1 MDTYLFYALVLF
13 QFWIG
18 YLAVM
23 SLYRAY
29 LNKTLV
35 GPAKYLGYAT
45 VAAFVVLDWA
55 INWTFAVVYFSEFPK
70 SWREL
75 VTARLQRYRS
85 ADYPQ
90 GKNKQTADVICTALN
105 IFDPT
110 ADGHC

>member
-45 VAAFVVLDWA
+45 VAAFVVLDWI
-55 INWTFAVVYFSEFPK
+55 INWAASLFFMDFPD
-70 SWREL
+70 SWKEL
-75 VTARLQRYRS
+75 FTGRMKRYRLET
-85 ADYPQ
+85 YPE
-90 GKNKQTADVICTALN
+90 GKNKSIANLICPALN

-110 ADGHC
+110 GAHC

>member
-1 MDTYLFYALVLF
+1 MNTYLFYALLLF

-29 LNKTLV
+29 LNGTLV

-45 VAAFVVLDWA
+45 VAAFVLLDWLM
-55 INWTFAVVYFSEFPK
+55 NWTLATVYFWEFPK

-75 VTARLQRYRS
+75 VTARLQRYR
-85 ADYPQ
+85 ADGYPE
-90 GKNKQTADVICTALN
+90 GKKRKTANFICPALN

-110 ADGHC
+110 GKHC